1 MNLSIDQQ
9 IDAAHSQAERI
20 ESEARQIEA
29 RIIKAGGIPPTRPY
43 GRPVSGEAVAQNLT
57 LKSLLQRRDPALAA
71 FLGFG
76 SDLQRK
82 QEEEAAARAL
92 QAERMRLLTEQ
103 SRQQNEQARSHREN
117 AALHGYNINTGR
129 RYGT

>member
-9 IDAAHSQAERI
+9 IDAAHSAAERV
-20 ESEARQIEA
+20 EQEARQIEA
-29 RIIKAGGIPPTRPY
+29 RIIKAGGVPPVRPY
-43 GRPVSGEAVAQNLT
+43 GRPVSGEAIAQNLT

-71 FLGFG
+71 FLGVG

-92 QAERMRLLTEQ
+92 QVERMRLLTEQ
-103 SRQQNEQARSHREN
+103 SRQQNEHARSHREN